1 MSLREW
7 WESRQKKKHEEEN
20 EKLLDLAEHP
30 HGPIDTSGTDLDDYR
45 TEQGNSRLGVGGEMR
60 VEDAKRIE

>member
-7 WESRQKKKHEEEN
+7 WEARQQRKHEQEN
-20 EKLLDLAEHP
+20 TKLLDLAEHP
-30 HGPIDTSGTDLDDYR
+30 QGPLDAGGTDLDELR

-60 VEDAKRIE
+60 VEDAKHIE

>member
-7 WESRQKKKHEEEN
+7 WEARQSKKHEHEN

-30 HGPIDTSGTDLDDYR
+30 QGTVDTAGTDLDDYR